1 MDGWTGMKR
10 IPKYI
15 MRRQLTIFNPLWS
28 LTYPLRRLSG
38 THEITVIAVQP
49 RHAPDVEAA
58 VLKKAAPH
66 RSGSAYGREAEPRS
80 ALGLA

>member
-28 LTYPLRRLSG
+28 LTYPLVFG
-38 THEITVIAVQP
+38 EM
-49 RHAPDVEAA
+49 
-58 VLKKAAPH
+58 KK
-66 RSGSAYGREAEPRS
+66 YF
-80 ALGLA
+80 